1 MPKLSAEQRRYLE
14 RAWATYAPN
23 LDDAAGWLE
32 GRGIDLEFARARGL
46 GVVRGALPGHEMA
59 EGYLA
64 IPYLTDAG
72 PVTFNFRCLQDH
84 NCKEIPHH
92 SKYRKRKGSET
103 RLYGVQEIAR
113 ATDWIV
119 VTEGEIDAL
128 TWQQIGVPAIGI
140 PGAENWQEHWANVL
154 EDFSVVH
161 LAEDGDTAGG
171 DLWRTMSDYVDQ
183 SNTLVVRMTMPDGED
198 SNSAYIKFG
207 RDYLLGRIKK

>member
-14 RAWATYAPN
+14 RAWETYAPN
-23 LDDAAGWLE
+23 LGDAAGWLE
-32 GRGIDLEFARARGL
+32 GRGLDLEFAESRGL
-46 GVVRGALPGHEMA
+46 GVVRGALPGHEPA

-72 PVTFNFRCLQDH
+72 PVTFEFRCIQDH
-84 NCKEIPHH
+84 SCKEIPNH
-92 SKYRKRKGSET
+92 SKYWRRRGSEV
-103 RLYGVQEIAR
+103 RLYGVQEVAR

-119 VTEGEIDAL
+119 ATEGAIDAL
-128 TWQQIGVPAIGI
+128 TWQMLGVPAIGI
-140 PGAENWQEHWANVL
+140 PGAENWQQHWANVL

-171 DLWRTMSDYVDQ
+171 DLWRAMSDHVDQ
-183 SNTLVVRMTMPDGED
+183 SNTLVVRMRMPDGED

>member
-14 RAWATYAPN
+14 RAWETYAPN
-23 LDDAAGWLE
+23 LGDAAGWLE
-32 GRGIDLEFARARGL
+32 GRGLDLEFAESRGL
-46 GVVRGALPGHEMA
+46 GVVRGALPGHEPA

-72 PVTFNFRCLQDH
+72 PVTFEFRCIQDH
-84 NCKEIPHH
+84 NCKEIPNH
-92 SKYRKRKGSET
+92 SKYWRRRGSEV
-103 RLYGVQEIAR
+103 RLYGVQEVAR

-119 VTEGEIDAL
+119 ATEGAIDAL
-128 TWQQIGVPAIGI
+128 TWQMLGVPAIGI
-140 PGAENWQEHWANVL
+140 PGAENWQQHWANVL

-171 DLWRTMSDYVDQ
+171 DLWRAMSDHVDQ
-183 SNTLVVRMTMPDGED
+183 SNTLVVRMRMPDGED